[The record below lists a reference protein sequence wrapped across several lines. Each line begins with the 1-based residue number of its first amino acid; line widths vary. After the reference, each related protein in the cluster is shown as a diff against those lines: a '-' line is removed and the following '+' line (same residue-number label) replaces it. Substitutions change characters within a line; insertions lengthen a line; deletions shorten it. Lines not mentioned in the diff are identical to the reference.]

1 MSELLTVKLS
11 TKAASRLRRIAARG
25 GESLEALVQ
34 RLLEELTNEQGEARL
49 SDAQVDDLRKRV
61 KRPGPFATPREVAA
75 VLAKFK

>member
-11 TKAASRLRRIAARG
+11 TKTASKLRRIAAKG

-34 RLLEELTNEQGEARL
+34 RLLTERTNDRNEAQL
-49 SDAQVDDLRKRV
+49 SEAQVDDLRKRV
-61 KRPGPFATPREVAA
+61 KRPGPFATSREAAA